1 VAFLQK
7 YIFPFFIAVFYWL
20 WSHTWRFRVIEH
32 PSFRAAMNNG
42 PIAFAHWH
50 CDNIVLVRLGRRYHI
65 ASLASTSSDGELI
78 TRVLMYFGFGIAR
91 GSSTRSGVRALVG
104 MLARVKEGYNPAIAC
119 DGPKGPALKVKPG
132 IVYVA
137 KKAEI
142 PLVPTGVAKS
152 SALVFNK
159 AWDKTHMPWPFA
171 KVIVSFGEPVETLN
185 KEDSFLTVE
194 IEKRLIAEREMAIR
208 HLMGKIN

>member
-1 VAFLQK
+1 MAFLQK
-7 YIFPFFIAVFYWL
+7 YIFPFIIAVIYWL
-20 WSHTWRFRVIEH
+20 WSHSWRFHVVED
-32 PSFRAAMNNG
+32 PEFQAALRNG
-42 PIAFAHWH
+42 PVAFAHWH
-50 CDNIVLVRLGRRYHI
+50 TDNIVLVRLGRRYHI

-78 TRVLMYFGFGIAR
+78 TRVLLYFGFGIAR

-142 PLVPTGVAKS
+142 PLIPTGVAKS

-159 AWDKTHMPWPFA
+159 AWDKTHMPWPFS
-171 KVIVSFGEPVETLN
+171 KVVVSFGSPIQTLE
-185 KEDSFLTVE
+185 KEEGVLME
-194 IEKRLIAEREMAIR
+194 ELEKRLIIQGDFAKDY
-208 HLMGKIN
+208 LMGEQ